1 EDSRRADERQ
11 AELRRPR
18 SDRSC
23 DDAVILTR
31 DRSHAVLVELI
42 HDRHSLGRASAC
54 VADQQLKRAPQ
65 PIDVGNSKLESSL
78 EMAPGRDSGIT
89 PPTRIAGSLAAITS
103 PSLDER
109 CVTTL
114 MARSGLASR
123 VA

>member
-1 EDSRRADERQ
+1 
-11 AELRRPR
+11 
-18 SDRSC
+18 
-23 DDAVILTR
+23 
-31 DRSHAVLVELI
+31 VELI
-42 HDRHSLGRASAC
+42 HDRYSLGRASAC
-54 VADQQLKRAPQ
+54 VADEQLERVPTDTAQ

-114 MARSGLASR
+114 MAQSGLASR